1 MAMYSIDYSHQ
12 FKKDVKRCVKRGL
25 DIQAL
30 SQAVSLLA
38 DTGTLPLQ
46 YKAHKLSGKYTGL
59 WECHIEPDWLM
70 VWEQDDM
77 ALTLLF
83 LKTGTHSDIF

>member
-1 MAMYSIDYSHQ
+1 MYSIDYSHQ

-46 YKAHKLSGKYTGL
+46 YKSHKLSGKYAGL

-70 VWEQDDM
+70 VWEQDDK